1 MTHNSF
7 KVFQLEHLLV
17 FEFVNSCCR
26 IYVFDKYLYFLGS
39 RQALWV
45 SLLVFVFL
53 ISCCRICVF
62 DKYLY
67 FLGRRQALWVS
78 LAASEAEFQA

>member
-7 KVFQLEHLLV
+7 KLFQLEHLLV

-26 IYVFDKYLYFLGS
+26 IYVFDKYLYFLG
-39 RQALWV
+39 
-45 SLLVFVFL
+45 
-53 ISCCRICVF
+53 
-62 DKYLY
+62 
-67 FLGRRQALWVS
+67 RRQALWVS

>member
-7 KVFQLEHLLV
+7 KLFQLEHLLV

-26 IYVFDKYLYFLGS
+26 IYVFDKYLYFLGG

-45 SLLVFVFL
+45 SLVAFL
-53 ISCCRICVF
+53 N
-62 DKYLY
+62 
-67 FLGRRQALWVS
+67 FLS
-78 LAASEAEFQA
+78 LSLCI